1 MIKLLLKKEWSIF
14 KHKKLNDNIVSFII
28 NAIISLAIFVV
39 IIYIFNALNARFVN
53 YGVSDKL
60 LAFTLGAI
68 GFFESLVMIKKID
81 KNIYDIKDMELVF
94 SSPISMKDLVIS
106 KYIALYIKE
115 LVSLAP
121 LFIAVIICFGLKTAF
136 TFSLILG
143 LFLTIFFEP
152 IWIIFFA
159 TLLSFPAHYLFE
171 FLKNH
176 SIVQVILSVVLVSIF
191 SLAYYYVLKVFIDL
205 ISEGRLNYLF
215 SDSNMEILS
224 VINNVLIPSIFLK
237 NILTGENLL
246 VSSTV
251 IILGSILLLTISVLA
266 LLFYYSW
273 IKDHSLTLNLKRKE
287 KRAKVYNF
295 KIAQLKKEFIV
306 MFRNSNNSFLYCTLL
321 LSLSFICLA
330 ICLALKELVIKLLGS
345 TFSFYPFALL
355 IVSVFACVING
366 IGSNTIYSE
375 KKNIALIKTSPI
387 AYRTQINIKLLSL
400 SIMSLISIALTALAL
415 YVGKVLNI
423 IESLSLFITVLFLVL
438 VTITSIL
445 YLDLKRPTKTL
456 KADFVLLFGILV
468 PGITSFLS
476 LIFFYYVGKSIML
489 YIPLL
494 LTAIIFAASFIVL
507 ELNISKLVNKLEVNL

>member
-1 MIKLLLKKEWSIF
+1 M
-14 KHKKLNDNIVSFII
+14 
-28 NAIISLAIFVV
+28 
-39 IIYIFNALNARFVN
+39 
-53 YGVSDKL
+53 
-60 LAFTLGAI
+60 
-68 GFFESLVMIKKID
+68 
-81 KNIYDIKDMELVF
+81 
-94 SSPISMKDLVIS
+94 
-106 KYIALYIKE
+106 
-115 LVSLAP
+115 
-121 LFIAVIICFGLKTAF
+121 
-136 TFSLILG
+136 
-143 LFLTIFFEP
+143 
-152 IWIIFFA
+152 
-159 TLLSFPAHYLFE
+159 
-171 FLKNH
+171 
-176 SIVQVILSVVLVSIF
+176 SIF

-375 KKNIALIKTSPI
+375 KRI
-387 AYRTQINIKLLSL
+387 LL
-400 SIMSLISIALTALAL
+400 
-415 YVGKVLNI
+415 
-423 IESLSLFITVLFLVL
+423 
-438 VTITSIL
+438 
-445 YLDLKRPTKTL
+445 
-456 KADFVLLFGILV
+456 
-468 PGITSFLS
+468 
-476 LIFFYYVGKSIML
+476 
-489 YIPLL
+489 
-494 LTAIIFAASFIVL
+494 
-507 ELNISKLVNKLEVNL
+507 

>member
-136 TFSLILG
+136 TFSLIL
-143 LFLTIFFEP
+143 TIFFEP

-159 TLLSFPAHYLFE
+159 TIFSFPAHYLFE

-251 IILGSILLLTISVLA
+251 IIFGSILLLTISVLA

-400 SIMSLISIALTALAL
+400 SIMSLISIALTAIAL

-445 YLDLKRPTKTL
+445 YLDLKRPTKTH
-456 KADFVLLFGILV
+456 KADFVLLFGVLV
-468 PGITSFLS
+468 PGITSFLLCWKKYYVIYS
-476 LIFFYYVGKSIML
+476 FVINCYYFCSFFYSFRIK
-489 YIPLL
+489 YI
-494 LTAIIFAASFIVL
+494 
-507 ELNISKLVNKLEVNL
+507 

>member
-1 MIKLLLKKEWSIF
+1 M
-14 KHKKLNDNIVSFII
+14 
-28 NAIISLAIFVV
+28 
-39 IIYIFNALNARFVN
+39 
-53 YGVSDKL
+53 
-60 LAFTLGAI
+60 
-68 GFFESLVMIKKID
+68 
-81 KNIYDIKDMELVF
+81 
-94 SSPISMKDLVIS
+94 
-106 KYIALYIKE
+106 
-115 LVSLAP
+115 
-121 LFIAVIICFGLKTAF
+121 
-136 TFSLILG
+136 
-143 LFLTIFFEP
+143 
-152 IWIIFFA
+152 
-159 TLLSFPAHYLFE
+159 
-171 FLKNH
+171 
-176 SIVQVILSVVLVSIF
+176 
-191 SLAYYYVLKVFIDL
+191 
-205 ISEGRLNYLF
+205 
-215 SDSNMEILS
+215 
-224 VINNVLIPSIFLK
+224 
-237 NILTGENLL
+237 
-246 VSSTV
+246 
-251 IILGSILLLTISVLA
+251 LTISVLA